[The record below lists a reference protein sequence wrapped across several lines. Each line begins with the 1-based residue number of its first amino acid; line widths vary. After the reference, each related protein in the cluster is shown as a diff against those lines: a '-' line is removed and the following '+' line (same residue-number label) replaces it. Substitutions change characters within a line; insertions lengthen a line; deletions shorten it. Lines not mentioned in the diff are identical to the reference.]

1 MVCILSG
8 LMEPQLL
15 GLTCM
20 IGLSCFYFLC
30 VEIILNIIHPFNR
43 FVGKDMMSD
52 LKYPLKD
59 NTVPLWTVPVS
70 FLY

>member
-1 MVCILSG
+1 MHTIWSHGTTVARTHMHDWFIL
-8 LMEPQLL
+8 LL
-15 GLTCM
+15 L
-20 IGLSCFYFLC
+20 LC